1 MAAMGS
7 TSLSSSPST
16 ATKMATTAAR
26 FSSSRPW
33 VVLLLSSLLL
43 TGSPRTATCA
53 FVIPTPT
60 TATTNGAASKATGT
74 STATSGAAARS
85 FHVSRRSPS
94 TPLFVSVGLGP
105 QKDESPTQSNKAGS
119 TASVEDAPLVA
130 GVDYVVPIHEDYRT
144 SRRSKFD
151 ERCDAWFG
159 GLLEASHPN
168 DDESDD
174 ESSKVGCLGELAV
187 QAWAALLAPVPLV
200 NEFEQDDRNHP
211 DWTPY
216 VSTKLPWTPLTPSY
230 GLEQYGMPIP
240 RRGAEAWR
248 QFDVNGLV
256 AQPYATLMQCHL
268 GHLDLDHVRASLES
282 KGSWLSD
289 DDCDGRLV
297 YVNGQFVEALSKTT
311 HDIYNLRNCPSKDSD
326 LYKVLGR
333 FTDGFTDELMDVD
346 IPGVSEPLLSRLSG
360 PNHKVGPAISQFA
373 INTQQGTACFS
384 ALNTL
389 KVEHVAVVRSSSSSS
404 STSTPASDD
413 KESSSND
420 MRPVLVVQAF
430 TSDAG
435 LGAASTEAMSALGN
449 VRLVVIGSESTCLSV
464 QQCQVDLDPPPSQP
478 TPRQHVP
485 KLVNSYTQIM
495 VHASANVSYALLDL
509 VGGLV
514 TPNVE
519 AGDDDSSSSS
529 DDSSSGQAATAAG
542 AVSPRQVEAARPEL
556 RDTLFN
562 IVDAHVWKNAALSY
576 AGVQMGGSGRD
587 RLAVSVSLLQSSAS
601 ATLSGFCLSGGAQRC
616 ETKTCVH
623 HVGGATTCRQ
633 VQKNLVG
640 GRSTTS
646 FRGRIRVE
654 QDAQQTDAQQL
665 SRSIL
670 LTDKARAWSVP
681 SLEIIADDVK
691 CSHGTTVSD
700 LSEEELFY
708 LTSRGIGRN
717 TARKLLMYAFASDV
731 CASVDVPFRE
741 SLRHQ
746 ALARLENLVPQGG
759 RAVKG
764 EYQSI

>member
-1 MAAMGS
+1 MAAMRS
-7 TSLSSSPST
+7 TSLSSSST
-16 ATKMATTAAR
+16 TWMSAAATTTAAR
-26 FSSSRPW
+26 LSSRPW
-33 VVLLLSSLLL
+33 VVLLLSYLLL
-43 TGSPRTATCA
+43 TGSSRTATCA

-60 TATTNGAASKATGT
+60 TTATNGAASQATVTG
-74 STATSGAAARS
+74 TATSAASTRAY
-85 FHVSRRSPS
+85 HVSRRSPLTS
-94 TPLFVSVGLGP
+94 LFVSVGLGP
-105 QKDESPTQSNKAGS
+105 QKDESPAQTSEAGS
-119 TASVEDAPLVA
+119 AASVEDAPLVA

-151 ERCDAWFG
+151 ERCDAWFA
-159 GLLEASHPN
+159 GLLEASRSN
-168 DDESDD
+168 EDEAST
-174 ESSKVGCLGELAV
+174 VGCLGELAV
-187 QAWAALLAPVPLV
+187 QARAALLAPVPLL

-230 GLEQYGMPIP
+230 GLEQYGMPVP

-248 QFDVNGLV
+248 QFDVTGLV
-256 AQPYATLMQCHL
+256 AQPYATRMQFHL
-268 GHLDLDHVRASLES
+268 GNLDLDHVRTSLEG

-289 DDCDGRLV
+289 DECDGRLV

-346 IPGVSEPLLSRLSG
+346 TPGVSEPLFSRLSG
-360 PNHKVGPAISQFA
+360 PNHKVGPAYSQFA

-389 KVEHVAVVRSSSSSS
+389 KVENVAVVRSSSSSAL
-404 STSTPASDD
+404 TPTSDD
-413 KESSSND
+413 ESGSPV
-420 MRPVLVVQAF
+420 RPVLVVQAF

-435 LGAASTEAMSALGN
+435 LGAESADAPSALGN

-464 QQCQVDLDPPPSQP
+464 QQCQVDLDPPSAQPPS
-478 TPRQHVP
+478 RHVP

-495 VHASANVSYALLDL
+495 VHESANVSYALLDL

-519 AGDDDSSSSS
+519 AGDDDV
-529 DDSSSGQAATAAG
+529 DSSNGQAATSAG
-542 AVSPRQVEAARPEL
+542 AVSPRQVEAGRPEL

-623 HVGGATTCRQ
+623 HVGGGTTCRQ

-708 LTSRGIGRN
+708 LTSRGIGRT

-731 CASVDVPFRE
+731 CASVDGPFRE
-741 SLRHQ
+741 SLRLQ

>member
-1 MAAMGS
+1 
-7 TSLSSSPST
+7 L
-16 ATKMATTAAR
+16 
-26 FSSSRPW
+26 
-33 VVLLLSSLLL
+33 
-43 TGSPRTATCA
+43 
-53 FVIPTPT
+53 
-60 TATTNGAASKATGT
+60 
-74 STATSGAAARS
+74 
-85 FHVSRRSPS
+85 
-94 TPLFVSVGLGP
+94 TPLFVSIGLGP
-105 QKDESPTQSNKAGS
+105 QKDESPAQSNKAGGGGGSS
-119 TASVEDAPLVA
+119 TVEDAPLVA

-151 ERCDAWFG
+151 ERCDAWFA
-159 GLLEASHPN
+159 GLLEASHSK
-168 DDESDD
+168 DDESD
-174 ESSKVGCLGELAV
+174 ESSTVGCLGELAV
-187 QAWAALLAPVPLV
+187 QARSALLTPVPLI
-200 NEFEQDDRNHP
+200 NELEKESRDDP

-216 VSTKLPWTPLTPSY
+216 VSTKLPWTPLTPAY
-230 GLEQYGMPIP
+230 GLETYGMPVP

-256 AQPYATLMQCHL
+256 AEPYASLMQCHV
-268 GHLDLDHVRASLES
+268 GHLDLDHVRTSLES

-289 DDCDGRLV
+289 DECDGRLV

-311 HDIYNLRNCPSKDSD
+311 NDIYNLRNCPSNDSD
-326 LYKVLGR
+326 LYQVLGR

-346 IPGVSEPLLSRLSG
+346 QPGVSEPLMSRLSG

-373 INTQQGTACFS
+373 VNTQQGTACFS

-389 KVEHVAVVRSSSSSS
+389 KVEHVAVVRS
-404 STSTPASDD
+404 TASEDT
-413 KESSSND
+413 ESGSHSV
-420 MRPVLVVQAF
+420 RPVLVVQAF

-435 LGAASTEAMSALGN
+435 LGAEPTDAPSALGN
-449 VRLVVIGSESTCLSV
+449 VRLVVIGSERTCLSV
-464 QQCQVDLDPPPSQP
+464 QQCQVDLDPSAAQP
-478 TPRQHVP
+478 TSRHVP

-519 AGDDDSSSSS
+519 AGDDDV
-529 DDSSSGQAATAAG
+529 DSSTDT
-542 AVSPRQVEAARPEL
+542 VSPRQVEAARPEL
-556 RDTLFN
+556 RDTVFN
-562 IVDAHVWKNAALSY
+562 IVDAHVWNNAALSY

-731 CASVDVPFRE
+731 CASVDGPFRE